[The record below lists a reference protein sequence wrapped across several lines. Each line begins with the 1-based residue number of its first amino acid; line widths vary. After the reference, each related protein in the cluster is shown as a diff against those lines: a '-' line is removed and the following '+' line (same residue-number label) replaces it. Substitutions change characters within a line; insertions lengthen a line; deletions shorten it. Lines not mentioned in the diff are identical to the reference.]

1 MLRAYY
7 KDKPQLVQLQAPLGR
22 IYVRR
27 RFVANARLSLTS
39 PTTADHVVADQAV
52 FVMDTSRHRWVLEP
66 LLGATP
72 SGRPPARVAPRRLPV
87 PGVTAMSRRGV
98 ELADAFVEMLIREEV
113 VAPLPIRN
121 LYDSFLT
128 TLRYL
133 ATTDRMLDELRPRAV
148 VIATNHN
155 IPSRALAFA
164 ARRHGIPTVFF
175 PHAPMIRDERFSDIP
190 ADFAGMRGEAE
201 IDRLVALNV
210 GPDRLEVVGDPSL
223 DVLTQPPIDPDGPVA
238 FALPSILTDEE
249 VRVTVE
255 WVRAAAG
262 DNVVVSPHPRQGEA
276 YARRF
281 APEGWTVWNDRT
293 MGLLRKG
300 PPVVIQ
306 QSSGVAVE
314 SMLLGL
320 PTLQIDLPQ
329 HQPNYPALDPEHVR
343 FIGSADQAVAAVADA
358 RADSADAERSQAIVD
373 WGRRW
378 SAYQGAEAVERSW
391 AVIQRAVTEG
401 ATPAWLNDAWSRV

>member
-1 MLRAYY
+1 
-7 KDKPQLVQLQAPLGR
+7 VQVQAPLGR

-27 RFVANARLSLTS
+27 RVVASVRQSLTS
-39 PTTADHVVADQAV
+39 PTIADYVVADEAM

-72 SGRPPARVAPRRLPV
+72 SGTPPARVAPRRLPV
-87 PGVTAMSRRGV
+87 RGVAATSRRGMD
-98 ELADAFVEMLIREEV
+98 LADAFAETLIREEV
-113 VAPLPIRN
+113 VAPLPIRL

-128 TLRYL
+128 TQRYL
-133 ATTDRMLDELRPRAV
+133 AATERMLDELRPRAV
-148 VIATNHN
+148 VIATNHS

-164 ARRHGIPTVFF
+164 ARRHGIPTVYF

-201 IDRLVALNV
+201 IDRLVALRV
-210 GPDRLEVVGDPSL
+210 APDRLEVVGDPSL
-223 DVLTQPPIDPDGPVA
+223 DALTQPSIDPNGPVSL
-238 FALPSILTDEE
+238 ALPSILTDEE

-262 DNVVVSPHPRQGEA
+262 DNVVVSPHPRQGEV

-281 APEGWTVWNDRT
+281 APEGWKVWNDRT
-293 MGLLRKG
+293 VSLLRQG

-314 SMLLGL
+314 AMLLGL
-320 PTLQIDLPQ
+320 PTLQIDLPP
-329 HQPNYPALDPEHVR
+329 HRPNYPALDPKHVR
-343 FIGSADQAVAAVADA
+343 FIGSTDQAVAAVTDA
-358 RADSADAERSQAIVD
+358 RADAADPERRQAIVE
-373 WGRRW
+373 WARRW
-378 SAYQGAEAVERSW
+378 SAYQGSEAVERAW
-391 AVIQRAVTEG
+391 KLIQRALYEG
-401 ATPAWLNDAWSRV
+401 AGPAWLNDAWSRL